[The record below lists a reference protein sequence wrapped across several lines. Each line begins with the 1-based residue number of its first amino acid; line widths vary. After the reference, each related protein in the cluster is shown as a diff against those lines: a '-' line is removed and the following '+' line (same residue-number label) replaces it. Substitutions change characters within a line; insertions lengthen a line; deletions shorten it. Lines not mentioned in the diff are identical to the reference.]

1 MIRKKTTNQYAEDKR
16 LVSSFDLKKDI
27 FQILVCCFC
36 FVFFRE
42 DDFWIGIF
50 DSDISD
56 ERLSDS
62 GYAWSTSCAP
72 LSTSWTNWKSG
83 EPQNTADSFCIAMFK
98 DSPRWRS
105 AKCNEERPF
114 LCRQEL
120 EGRRI
125 LLQKLNF
132 VLSVCWW
139 WWWWWWWW

>member
-1 MIRKKTTNQYAEDKR
+1 MIRKKTTNQYAEEKR
-16 LVSSFDLKKDI
+16 LVLKEERLSD
-27 FQILVCCFC
+27 FLDF
-36 FVFFRE
+36 FLFSFRE

-50 DSDISD
+50 DSNISD

-72 LSTSWTNWKSG
+72 LSTSWTNWKPG

-105 AKCNEERPF
+105 AKCDERRPF

-125 LLQKLNF
+125 LL
-132 VLSVCWW
+132 
-139 WWWWWWWW
+139 

>member
-16 LVSSFDLKKDI
+16 LVSSFDLKEETFSDFI
-27 FQILVCCFC
+27 FYFLFIF
-36 FVFFRE
+36 FFRE

-56 ERLSDS
+56 ESLSDS

-105 AKCNEERPF
+105 AKCNEVRPF

-125 LLQKLNF
+125 LL
-132 VLSVCWW
+132 
-139 WWWWWWWW
+139 